1 MNCEAHFEGLKADS
15 CTVSSSSG
23 AVATF
28 NNGVPTTAVTGA
40 TPELLFDGLDRQD
53 YAFMEAGA
61 VVSNPL
67 SITGASDVFSSFAG
81 GQSLQITGA
90 GLTSD
95 VLLGKSEVRV
105 CGRTCEIDEDNS
117 DASQL
122 TCKTPV
128 MPTKRSI
135 LDYQVQ

>member
-1 MNCEAHFEGLKADS
+1 MVNCEAYFEGLKADS
-15 CTVSSSSG
+15 CTVSSSIE

-40 TPELLFDGLDRQD
+40 TPELLFDGQD
-53 YAFMEAGA
+53 YAFMEPTAD
-61 VVSNPL
+61 VSNPL